1 MIYTDYLKESKTS
14 TITKFTEDKLQ
25 NLTQVPSVLQC
36 H

>member
-1 MIYTDYLKESKTS
+1 MIYTDYLKESKAT
-14 TITKFTEDKLQ
+14 TITKFTEDKLE

>member
-1 MIYTDYLKESKTS
+1 MIYTDYLKESKAS

-36 H
+36 Y